1 MCKELKRLAHH
12 YNNKL
17 KTEKTKKSTIFLG
30 SIREKGTQGEVP
42 PPTLEKETGKCG
54 ESWRT
59 WAEIQKQKL
68 AQKPTQGR

>member
-17 KTEKTKKSTIFLG
+17 KTEKTNKSTIFLG

-54 ESWRT
+54 ES
-59 WAEIQKQKL
+59 
-68 AQKPTQGR
+68 